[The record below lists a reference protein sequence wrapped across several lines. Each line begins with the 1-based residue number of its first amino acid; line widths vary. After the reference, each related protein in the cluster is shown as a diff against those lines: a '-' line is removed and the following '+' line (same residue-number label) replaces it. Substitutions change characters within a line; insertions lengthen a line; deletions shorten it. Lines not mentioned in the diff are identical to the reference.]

1 MKKMKALVTAEVIR
15 PVLEAACAGKV
26 DLVYAG
32 YTEDHEVLPHEEL
45 RRIIGEY
52 EILICEYDTISKDI
66 FEAATKLKLIICC
79 RGGVKS
85 VVDLEEA
92 KKRGIVVC
100 NNVGRNANAVADL
113 TMGYMIDMT
122 RNITLSNNAIHNR
135 IITQDKST
143 KPEEYQDKV
152 WGLNNDSPFIRFR
165 GRSLNHMTLGIFG
178 FGSVGKLVAA
188 RAHAFGM
195 RIITCHPFSPKKELP
210 EFVEDVSWDEFLEQT
225 DVLSIHCLLTPQSRN
240 MFCKEVFD
248 RMKDGS
254 YIINTARGD
263 VLVEQDMID
272 ALKSGKLAG
281 AAIDVTCEEPI
292 SSVSPLVGCPNLI
305 ITPHIAG
312 SAYDVQVCGTNMVCT
327 SLTDYLHGIYPA
339 HRVV

>member
-1 MKKMKALVTAEVIR
+1 MEKLKALVTAEVVR
-15 PVLEAACAGKV
+15 PVLEQACAGKV

-32 YTEDHEVLPHEEL
+32 YTENHEVLPHAEL

-52 EILICEYDTISKDI
+52 DILICEYDTISKDI
-66 FEAATKLKLIICC
+66 FEAATRLKLIICC

-92 KKRGIVVC
+92 RNRGIVVC
-100 NNVGRNANAVADL
+100 NNLGRNAAAVADL
-113 TMGYMIDMT
+113 VMGYMIDMT

-135 IITQDKST
+135 IITQDKSS

-152 WGLNNDSPFIRFR
+152 WGLDNNSPFIRFR

-210 EFVEDVSWDEFLEQT
+210 AYVEDVSWSEFLEQT

-240 MFCKEVFD
+240 MFCKAVFD
-248 RMKDGS
+248 KMKDGA
-254 YIINTARGD
+254 YVINTARGD

-292 SSVSPLVGCPNLI
+292 SSASPLVGCPNLL

-312 SAYDVQVCGTNMVCT
+312 SAEDVQVCGTNMVCA